1 MSIFYNEKPRCAMS
15 VFLKHNSNPS
25 VRLSWSHSSTHLPS
39 QSALTSLSTC
49 SGLSTHFLLLAVAL
63 LGLPCHRKCNCYSLF
78 LRTAS
83 LEFGLDVL
91 PNRLF
96 AVPLLQW
103 HVKPPL
109 RALWPEY
116 LQTTAGVVRQRLLQE
131 AHRAGSPANSLSVNA
146 SMIW

>member
-1 MSIFYNEKPRCAMS
+1 MSL
-15 VFLKHNSNPS
+15 FLKHNSNAS

-39 QSALTSLSTC
+39 QSALTSLSTY

-63 LGLPCHRKCNCYSLF
+63 LGLPCHRKCNCYGLF

-96 AVPLLQW
+96 AIPLLQW

-109 RALWPEY
+109 QALWPEC
-116 LQTTAGVVRQRLLQE
+116 LQITAGAR
-131 AHRAGSPANSLSVNA
+131 HRPSTGGMLSPTGSSPV
-146 SMIW
+146 

>member
-1 MSIFYNEKPRCAMS
+1 MSL
-15 VFLKHNSNPS
+15 FLKHNNNAS
-25 VRLSWSHSSTHLPS
+25 VRLSWSHSSTHLPF
-39 QSALTSLSTC
+39 QSALTSLSTY
-49 SGLSTHFLLLAVAL
+49 SGLSKHFLLLAVTL
-63 LGLPCHRKCNCYSLF
+63 LGLPCNRKCNCYSLF

-109 RALWPEY
+109 RALWPEC
-116 LQTTAGVVRQRLLQE
+116 LRTTTERLASSSRNTTAVSDRFIS
-131 AHRAGSPANSLSVNA
+131 RAIDAMTSSASGSCCRH
-146 SMIW
+146 